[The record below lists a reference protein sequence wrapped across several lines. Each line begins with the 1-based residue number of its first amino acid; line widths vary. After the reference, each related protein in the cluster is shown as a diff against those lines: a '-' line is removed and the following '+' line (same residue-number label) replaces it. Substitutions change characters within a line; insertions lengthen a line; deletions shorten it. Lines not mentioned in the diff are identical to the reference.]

1 MEIYTVG
8 FTQKKAQDFFDALR
22 QAGIKRVVDVR
33 LNNTS
38 QLAAFAKKDDLA
50 FFLKEIC
57 DAEYIHLRV
66 LAPTKEI
73 IDNFRETKDW
83 QEYERQFLAV
93 MVERAVEDVVDRDLF
108 AVPTVLL
115 CSEADP
121 DKCHRRLVAEYLRD
135 RWGDIEI
142 THL

>member
-1 MEIYTVG
+1 VEIYTVG